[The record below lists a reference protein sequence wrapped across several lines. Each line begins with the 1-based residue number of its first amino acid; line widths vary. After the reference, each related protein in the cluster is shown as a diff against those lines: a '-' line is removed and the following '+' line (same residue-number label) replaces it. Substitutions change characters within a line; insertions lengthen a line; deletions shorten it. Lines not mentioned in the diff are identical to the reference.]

1 MNINYVIP
9 VILLMLSNVIFWYKG
24 NAKVVFGFDWSP
36 FKWWLYTSL
45 VTNYMTL
52 YSWWKLIEISDVWKA
67 GVIWGLTSLTV
78 DITLN
83 CYYFGY
89 NWKGIA
95 ALCLCGIAALIV
107 HS

>member
-1 MNINYVIP
+1 MTSNHILP
-9 VILLMLSNVIFWYKG
+9 VALLTLANVIFWYKG
-24 NAKVVFGFDWSP
+24 NAKLVFGLDWSP

-45 VTNYMTL
+45 ATNYMTL

-67 GVIWGLTSLTV
+67 GVIWGLSSLTV
-78 DITLN
+78 DIILN
-83 CYYFGY
+83 CYHFDF
-89 NWKGIA
+89 NWKGII

>member
-24 NAKVVFGFDWSP
+24 NSKVVFGFDWSP

-45 VTNYMTL
+45 ATNYMTL

-67 GVIWGLTSLTV
+67 GVIWGLTSLIV